1 MVQDLGKINQ
11 IFYQLIQMDFLMDIK
26 LLNLQLIVKLFLKA
40 MEAWK
45 EIMNILV
52 KDFIMTF

>member
-1 MVQDLGKINQ
+1 
-11 IFYQLIQMDFLMDIK
+11 MDIK

-40 MEAWK
+40 MEVWK